1 MVFNIGTISSRVAD
15 ELISKASLREADG
28 ALSCVSLCSRAV
40 CLSLPAG
47 PSLLM
52 VK

>member
-1 MVFNIGTISSRVAD
+1 MAFNIRTMSSRVAD
-15 ELISKASLREADG
+15 ELISKACLREMDG
-28 ALSCVSLCSRAV
+28 AFSCVAG
-40 CLSLPAG
+40 CLPFPAG